1 MHFIDDSREKKEIL
15 KKYKQLLKATR
26 PETTLKQ
33 KRLIRKAFDLAFE
46 AHKDMRRKSG
56 EPYIYHPL
64 EVAYVVAAEIG
75 LGTTSIVC
83 ALLHDVVEDTEYTL
97 EDIKDMFG
105 MKVSRIID
113 GLTKIAGIFDN
124 SLSNTSIQ
132 AENFRKILLT
142 LSDDVRVILIK
153 LADRLHNMRTLGAMI
168 PSKQLKISSE
178 TKFIYAP
185 LAHRLGLYEIKS
197 ELEDLA
203 LKYTEPAIFKTISLK
218 LEETEEDRKTFIDKF
233 IKPINEDLSC
243 TKIPFN
249 IQHRTKSINSIW
261 NKMKAKTVPFE
272 EIYDL
277 FAVRII
283 VDVEQEKEKSACWHI
298 YSIVTDHYRPNLK
311 RLRDWIS
318 IPKANGYE
326 ALHTTVMSDEG
337 KWVEVQ
343 IRSKRMNEI
352 AEKGYAA
359 HWKYKENTALDT
371 NSLDEWLLKVKELLQ
386 NPEEN
391 AMDFLDDFKLNLFAK
406 EIYVFTPKGEL
417 RTMPVGAS
425 ALDFAYNIHSHIGNN
440 CIGAKI
446 NHKLVPIS
454 YRLKS
459 GDQVEII
466 TSKKQSPKQEWM
478 DFVITSRAKAQIK
491 QVLKEEEKAL
501 IAKGILIYKDI
512 CKRLKVESNHNFVD
526 KLVIYTGSEST
537 CDLYL
542 RIYQKQI
549 GFKDVRSFSK
559 VYNQSGWLKYF
570 RRHKKNKGKEL
581 EKKDINEIIKEKL
594 KENKLVLA
602 EDSSTSSY
610 FLADCCN
617 PIPGDDVIGYVN
629 SEGKIEIHRTKCP
642 NATSMLSTQSDK
654 IVKAKWRQKQPIAFL
669 TGIKISGSDKV
680 GIVNEITRIISEQL
694 NVNIRT
700 LNIETTDE
708 FFEGTIMLY
717 VYDTSHLD
725 ELIMKLSKIKE
736 VQKVFRIS

>member
-1 MHFIDDSREKKEIL
+1 MHFVDDSTEKKEIL

-33 KRLIRKAFDLAFE
+33 KRFIRKAFDLAFE

-64 EVAYVVAAEIG
+64 EVAYLVASEIG

-97 EDIKDMFG
+97 EDIENMFG
-105 MKVSRIID
+105 VKVSRIID
-113 GLTKIAGIFDN
+113 GLTKISEIFDQTIA
-124 SLSNTSIQ
+124 NTSLQ

-153 LADRLHNMRTLGAMI
+153 LADRLHNMRTLGAMT

-178 TKFIYAP
+178 TRFLYAP

-197 ELEDLA
+197 ELEDLS

-218 LEETEEDRKTFIDKF
+218 LEETEEERKVFIDKF
-233 IKPINEDLSC
+233 INPIKEDISC
-243 TKIPFN
+243 TNLDFN
-249 IQHRTKSINSIW
+249 IQRRTKSINSIW
-261 NKMKAKTVPFE
+261 NKMKNKTVPFE

-359 HWKYKENTALDT
+359 HWKYKENTALDS
-371 NSLDEWLLKVKELLQ
+371 NSLDEWLVKVKELLR

-417 RTMPVGAS
+417 KTMPVGAS

-478 DFVITSRAKAQIK
+478 DYVITSRAKAQIK
-491 QVLKEEEKAL
+491 QVLKEEQKVL
-501 IAKGILIYKDI
+501 IDEGLSKYKDI
-512 CKRLKVESNHNFVD
+512 CKRLKIESNHNFLD
-526 KLVIYTGSEST
+526 KLVIYTDSESLH
-537 CDLYL
+537 DLYL
-542 RIYQKQI
+542 GIYQGQI
-549 GFKDVRSFSK
+549 GFKDIRSFSK
-559 VYNQSGWLKYF
+559 VYHQRGWLKYF
-570 RRHKKNKGKEL
+570 RRTKNIKGKEIG
-581 EKKDINEIIKEKL
+581 KKDINEIIKEKL
-594 KENKLVLA
+594 KENKLVLG
-602 EDSSTSSY
+602 EDSTTSY
-610 FLADCCN
+610 DLADCCN
-617 PIPGDDVIGYVN
+617 PIPGDDVIGYIN
-629 SEGKIEIHRTKCP
+629 REGKIEIHRTKCP

-669 TGIKISGSDKV
+669 TGIKIIGSDRV
-680 GIVNEITRIISEQL
+680 GIVNEITKIISEQL
-694 NVNIRT
+694 SVNIRT
-700 LNIETTDE
+700 LNVETTDE

-717 VYDTSHLD
+717 VYDTTHLD
-725 ELIMKLSKIKE
+725 ELITNLSKIKE
-736 VQKVFRIS
+736 VRKVFRIS